1 MKIAVINRSTNVS
14 DIDGRNM
21 TDAIHFQITNHV
33 APAWNARTAQFKYV
47 PTNRDD
53 RLESG
58 WWKVYLL
65 DDADTAGALGYHD
78 EDEHG
83 VPYGKVFT
91 KISLQ
96 YGTVS
101 SVLSHEVIEL
111 FLDPPCNRFAIDFNT
126 GILYAVEGGDPVEND
141 SYDVGGIEVSNFIM
155 PAWFDLTPQSGD
167 HFDWLGNLTAPFT
180 MTRGG
185 YLIYMQ
191 GGEEKSRFQLK
202 VGPEVPAW
210 KKELK
215 WHPAARTVRKL
226 NELKRISG
234 SVIT

>member
-14 DIDGRNM
+14 DSDGTQHDGCRALPDHEPCCAGM
-21 TDAIHFQITNHV
+21 ECPHRAVQVRAHQQGDH
-33 APAWNARTAQFKYV
+33 
-47 PTNRDD
+47 
-53 RLESG
+53 LESG

-96 YGTVS
+96 YGSVS

-126 GILYAVEGGDPVEND
+126 GVLYAVEGGDPVEND
-141 SYDVGGIEVSNFIM
+141 SYDAGGIEVSNFIM
-155 PAWFDLTPQSGD
+155 PAWFDLTPQAGD
-167 HFDWLGNLTAPFT
+167 HFDWLGKLTAPFT
-180 MTRGG
+180 MTKGG

-202 VGPEVPAW
+202 IGPEVPHGRRNSSGTP
-210 KKELK
+210 LL
-215 WHPAARTVRKL
+215 VRSA
-226 NELKRISG
+226 NST
-234 SVIT
+234 S